1 MTEISYKLVDVIN
14 FIDQIYDLG
23 AMCYNEK
30 ANGFTPHGK
39 AWFKA
44 KMHSYLKRQAEPI

>member
-1 MTEISYKLVDVIN
+1 VSQISYKLVDLLK

-23 AMCYNEK
+23 TMCFNEK

-44 KMHSYLKRQAEPI
+44 KVHAYMRRLSESM